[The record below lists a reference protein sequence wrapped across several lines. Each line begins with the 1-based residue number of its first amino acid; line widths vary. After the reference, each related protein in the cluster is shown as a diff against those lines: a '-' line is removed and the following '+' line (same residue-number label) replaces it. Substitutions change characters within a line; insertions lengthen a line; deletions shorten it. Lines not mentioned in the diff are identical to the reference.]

1 MKKAVSNNTEI
12 RIEHALFGL
21 MRERDYRQIGVTDI
35 AETAGIGRATFYRYF
50 KRKEEVIA
58 AYFTRNAEAFG
69 LQNCLKCKENQAQI
83 VRAVLETVYAEKE
96 RFALIKKAHLEYLFL
111 DFLNRQTG
119 EVFKESADGHT
130 LYEAHLFAGA
140 IFNVCMAWLDGG
152 CAEPLDEVT
161 RVLTEPINIS
171 NQK

>member
-1 MKKAVSNNTEI
+1 MKNAVSNNTEI
-12 RIEHALFGL
+12 HIERALFGL
-21 MRERDYRQIGVTDI
+21 MRERDFRQIGVTDI
-35 AETAGIGRATFYRYF
+35 AEAAGIGRATFYRYF

-69 LQNCLKCKENQAQI
+69 LQNCPKCKADYAPI
-83 VRAVLETVYAEKE
+83 VRAVLEIVKAEKE
-96 RFALIKKAHLEYLFL
+96 RFALIRQAHLEYLFL

-119 EVFKESADGHT
+119 EAFKDTDDGHT

-161 RVLTEPINIS
+161 RVLTAPTRR
-171 NQK
+171 

>member
-1 MKKAVSNNTEI
+1 MKNAVLNDMEI

-35 AETAGIGRATFYRYF
+35 AEAAGIGRATFYRYF

-58 AYFTRNAEAFG
+58 AYFMRNAETFG
-69 LQNCLKCKENQAQI
+69 LQFCPKCKADYAPI
-83 VRAVLETVYAEKE
+83 VRAVLETVYAEEE
-96 RFALIKKAHLEYLFL
+96 RFALIRQAHLEYLFL
-111 DFLNRQTG
+111 DFLNKQTR
-119 EVFKESADGHT
+119 EAFKDTDRHT

-140 IFNVCMAWLDGG
+140 IFNVCMVWLDGG

-161 RVLTEPINIS
+161 RVLTAPTRR
-171 NQK
+171 

>member
-12 RIEHALFGL
+12 HIEHALFGL

-35 AETAGIGRATFYRYF
+35 AEAAGIGRATFYRYF

-58 AYFTRNAEAFG
+58 AHFTRNAETFG
-69 LQNCLKCKENQAQI
+69 LQFCQKCKADYAPI

-96 RFALIKKAHLEYLFL
+96 RFALIRQAHLEYLFL

-119 EVFKESADGHT
+119 KAFKDTDGHT

-140 IFNVCMAWLDGG
+140 IFNVCMAWLDSG

-161 RVLTEPINIS
+161 RVLTAPTRR
-171 NQK
+171 

>member
-1 MKKAVSNNTEI
+1 MKNAVLNDMEI

-35 AETAGIGRATFYRYF
+35 AEAAGIGRATFYRYF

-58 AYFTRNAEAFG
+58 AYFMRNAETFG
-69 LQNCLKCKENQAQI
+69 LQNCPKCKEDHSQI

-96 RFALIKKAHLEYLFL
+96 RFALIKQAHLEYLFL

-119 EVFKESADGHT
+119 EAFKDTDGHT

-161 RVLTEPINIS
+161 RVLTVPINIS

>member
-1 MKKAVSNNTEI
+1 MKNAVLNDMEI

-21 MRERDYRQIGVTDI
+21 MSERDYRQIGVTDI
-35 AETAGIGRATFYRYF
+35 AEAAGIGRATFYRYF
-50 KRKEEVIA
+50 KRKEDVIA

-69 LQNCLKCKENQAQI
+69 LQNCPKCKEDHAQI

-96 RFALIKKAHLEYLFL
+96 RFALIRQAHLEYLFL
-111 DFLNRQTG
+111 DFLNKQTR
-119 EVFKESADGHT
+119 EAFKDTDRHT

-161 RVLTEPINIS
+161 RVLTAPTRR
-171 NQK
+171 

>member
-1 MKKAVSNNTEI
+1 MKQAVSNNTEI
-12 RIEHALFGL
+12 RIEHALFRL
-21 MRERDYRQIGVTDI
+21 MRERDYRQIGVIDI
-35 AETAGIGRATFYRYF
+35 AEAAGIGRATFYRYF

-69 LQNCLKCKENQAQI
+69 LQNCPKCKEDHSQI

-96 RFALIKKAHLEYLFL
+96 RFALIRQAHLEYLFL
-111 DFLNRQTG
+111 DFLNKQTR
-119 EVFKESADGHT
+119 EAFKDTDRHT

-161 RVLTEPINIS
+161 RVLTAPTRR
-171 NQK
+171 